1 MIVSKDVIDNIKTE
15 GNKFISLGN
24 VNVKGFA
31 NPVEVFKLTS
41 LEFSCKARLNE
52 DGARSAPT

>member
-1 MIVSKDVIDNIKTE
+1 MLQITGNLKQKCCIEKDVVDNLTME
-15 GNKFISLGN
+15 GIEFISLGD

-41 LEFSCKARLNE
+41 LEFSC
-52 DGARSAPT
+52 